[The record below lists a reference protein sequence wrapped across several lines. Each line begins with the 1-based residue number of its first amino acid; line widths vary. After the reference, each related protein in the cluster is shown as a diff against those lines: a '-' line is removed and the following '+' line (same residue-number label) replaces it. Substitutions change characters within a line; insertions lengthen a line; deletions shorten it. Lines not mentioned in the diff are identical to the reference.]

1 MAGKP
6 ATPAQIDQ
14 DTPIPLRY
22 GRDQKV
28 LTETLLALPTF
39 PERLTYLLDEQSD
52 FFTVNGNI
60 VVDPAMIDT
69 QTEGLTRH
77 SASAAFIA
85 EWVQHHSKATFSR
98 AAISQLKK
106 GLRPPPRTAIA
117 NALAEFWRIDPRLLD
132 PAVPAERFADAPASD
147 DTDIPPSELTG
158 VSGRMWELMNQIG
171 LESVRPREISKL
183 LGATTAE
190 HQIDF
195 LDVLE
200 AIHKYQRDT
209 RPTNS

>member
-14 DTPIPLRY
+14 DTPIPIRY

-28 LTETLLALPTF
+28 LTEKLLALPTF
-39 PERLTYLLDEQSD
+39 PERLTYLLDEHSD

-60 VVDPAMIDT
+60 VTDPAAIDT
-69 QTEGLTRH
+69 QVEGLTRH

-85 EWVQHHSKATFSR
+85 EWVQHHGKVTFSR
-98 AAISQLKK
+98 GAIWQLKMGK
-106 GLRPPPRTAIA
+106 RPPPRPAIA

-147 DTDIPPSELTG
+147 DTDIPPSALTG

-171 LESVRPREISKL
+171 FESVRPREISKL

-190 HQIDF
+190 QQLDF

-200 AIHKYQRDT
+200 GIHKHQRSSP
-209 RPTNS
+209 PTNS